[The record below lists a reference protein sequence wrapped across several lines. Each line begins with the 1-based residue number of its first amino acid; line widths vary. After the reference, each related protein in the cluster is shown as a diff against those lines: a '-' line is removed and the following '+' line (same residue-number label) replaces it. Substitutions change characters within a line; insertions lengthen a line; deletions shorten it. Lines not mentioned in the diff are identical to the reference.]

1 MPARSSQVPPEGCQ
15 HYLLDGCLNQ
25 LVAVGAA
32 HGQAQAVH
40 GVQGCTEEAEEAD
53 LLSVLQPL
61 VKPVWKAPVFGAVVE
76 LRAGCQHTREVD
88 QRQHDIG
95 HARQRSV
102 DHLDRDLIKLILLL
116 PDVRVD
122 DLPHQVVSEKAK
134 KKPQSQKDG
143 DFPGWQK
150 AQGNVFN
157 LTG

>member
-1 MPARSSQVPPEGCQ
+1 MPARSLQVLTERCQ
-15 HYLLDGCLNQ
+15 RYLLDGRLNQ

-40 GVQGCTEEAEEAD
+40 SVQGCAEEAEEAD

-61 VKPVWKAPVFGAVVE
+61 IEPVRKAPVFGAIVE
-76 LRAGCQHTREVD
+76 LQAGCQHAGQVD
-88 QRQHDIG
+88 ERQHDVG
-95 HARQRSV
+95 HARKGSV
-102 DHLDRDLIKLILLL
+102 DHLYGDLIKLILLL

-134 KKPQSQKDG
+134 KEPQSQKDG
-143 DFPGWQK
+143 DFPGWQE
-150 AQGNVFN
+150 AQGNVLD